1 MPSQER
7 GFLLSKVVFFKG
19 DMSKFSSVAALLRK
33 SPFLASQHWKRFQ
46 LSLLEMAMSIQ
57 NTWHVDTSSDDEKAR
72 EDCLAKRGRKP
83 GSLNIAEPLNSL
95 HPEMPVYS
103 SCYIR

>member
-33 SPFLASQHWKRFQ
+33 EKLWKRFQ

-72 EDCLAKRGRKP
+72 EDC
-83 GSLNIAEPLNSL
+83 
-95 HPEMPVYS
+95 
-103 SCYIR
+103 